1 MAKPPDDDL
10 RQAVALFRYGLIAD
24 LVNLPPGTP
33 GIGARLRAKAGRDYD
48 IPGTDRTRVAAE
60 TLRDW
65 VRLYR
70 RGGFDALHPRPRA
83 DRGRPRRLSAEVAEL
98 LISIKAASPAFSVRA
113 VIDEARRRGVPDD
126 VHLASSTVHRLLAR
140 EGLLERDA
148 ARPAAD
154 RRRFAYRYA
163 GELWMSDVMH
173 GPAVPDGRR
182 RRKTYLI
189 AFIDDATRVVPHAA
203 FAFSENTAAFLP
215 VLRQA
220 LLRRGLPNRLYV
232 DNGAG
237 YRSRHLALVCAK
249 LGIALI
255 HAKPFQPAAKGK
267 IERWFRTLREGW
279 LGHLGPDALDGI
291 ETLNRR
297 LWAWIEGEYH
307 QAPHRGLDGE
317 TPLDRWAAAGADVR
331 YADPGPV
338 FDDVF
343 LFEDR
348 RRVMKDR
355 TVSLKGRLY
364 EVDAVLVGRTVVLR
378 HDPAAPPGRPLQVVL
393 DGEPAGEATVLDAYA
408 NTAVRRVRPS
418 SHIETDDPAPEPPPS
433 RIAMRDL
440 DKANK
445 DKANKDRG
453 NN

>member
-1 MAKPPDDDL
+1 MAKTPDDDL
-10 RQAVALFRYGLIAD
+10 RQAVALFRYGLVAD

-33 GIGARLRAKAGRDYD
+33 GVGARLRAKAERDYD
-48 IPGTDRTRVAAE
+48 IPGTNRTRVAAE
-60 TLRDW
+60 TIRDW
-65 VRLYR
+65 IRLYR
-70 RGGFDALHPRPRA
+70 RGGFEALHPRPRA
-83 DRGRPRRLSAEVAEL
+83 DRGQPRRLAAEVAEL
-98 LISIKAASPAFSVRA
+98 LISVKAANPAFSVRA
-113 VIDEARRRGVPDD
+113 VIDEARQRGVPDD
-126 VHLASSTVHRLLAR
+126 VRLAPSTVHRLLAR
-140 EGLLERDA
+140 EGFFDRDA
-148 ARPAAD
+148 DRPATD

-182 RRKTYLI
+182 RRKTYLV

-215 VLRQA
+215 VLKQA
-220 LLRRGLPNRLYV
+220 LMRRGLPDRLYV

-267 IERWFRTLREGW
+267 IERWFRTLRGGW
-279 LGHLGPDALDGI
+279 LNHLDIDSVDGI
-291 ETLNRR
+291 EALNRR
-297 LWAWIEGEYH
+297 LWAFVEGEYH
-307 QAPHRGLDGE
+307 QAPHRGLDGDS
-317 TPLDRWAAAGADVR
+317 PLDRWAAAGADVR
-331 YADPGPV
+331 YPDPGPG

-355 TVSLKGRLY
+355 TVSLDGRLY

-393 DGEPAGEATVLDAYA
+393 DGKPAGEATVLDAYA

-440 DKANK
+440 GGENA
-445 DKANKDRG
+445 
-453 NN
+453 

>member
-1 MAKPPDDDL
+1 MAKTPDDDL
-10 RQAVALFRYGLIAD
+10 RQAVALFRYGVIAD
-24 LVNLPPGTP
+24 LVNLPPGTR
-33 GIGARLRAKAGRDYD
+33 GIGARLRAKAERDYD

-60 TLRDW
+60 TIRDW
-65 VRLYR
+65 MRLYR

-98 LISIKAASPAFSVRA
+98 LISAKAANPAFTVRA
-113 VIDEARRRGVPDD
+113 VIGEARRQGVPDD
-126 VHLASSTVHRLLAR
+126 VHLAPSTVHRLLAR

-148 ARPAAD
+148 GQPVAD

-173 GPAVPDGRR
+173 GPTVPDDRR

-189 AFIDDATRVVPHAA
+189 AFIDDATRVVPYAA

-215 VLRQA
+215 VLKQA
-220 LLRRGLPNRLYV
+220 LMRRGLPNRLYV

-279 LGHLGPDALDGI
+279 LNHLDADAVDGI
-291 ETLNRR
+291 GTLNRR

-307 QAPHRGLDGE
+307 QTPHRGLDGD

-331 YADPGPV
+331 YPDPGPA

-355 TVSLKGRLY
+355 TVSLGGRLY

-378 HDPAAPPGRPLQVVL
+378 HDPGAPPGRSLQVVL
-393 DGEPAGEATVLDAYA
+393 DGKPAGEATVLDAYA

-440 DKANK
+440 GREN
-445 DKANKDRG
+445 RG
-453 NN
+453 SD

>member
-1 MAKPPDDDL
+1 MAKNPDDDL
-10 RQAVALFRYGLIAD
+10 RQAVALFRYGLVAD

-33 GIGARLRAKAGRDYD
+33 GIGARLRAKAERDYD
-48 IPGTDRTRVAAE
+48 IPGTNRTRVAAE
-60 TLRDW
+60 TIRDW

-83 DRGRPRRLSAEVAEL
+83 DRGRPRRLSAETAEL
-98 LISIKAASPAFSVRA
+98 LISVKAGNPAFSVRA

-140 EGLLERDA
+140 EGLLDRDA
-148 ARPAAD
+148 DRPAAD

-182 RRKTYLI
+182 RRKTYLV
-189 AFIDDATRVVPHAA
+189 AFIDDATRVIPYAA

-220 LLRRGLPNRLYV
+220 LMRRGLPNRLYV
-232 DNGAG
+232 DNGAA
-237 YRSRHLALVCAK
+237 YRSRHLALVCAR

-279 LGHLGPDALDGI
+279 LNHLDADAVDGI
-291 ETLNRR
+291 GTLNRR

-307 QAPHRGLDGE
+307 QTPHRGLDGD

-331 YADPGPV
+331 YPDPGPA

-343 LFEDR
+343 LFEHR

-355 TVSLKGRLY
+355 TVSLGGRLY

-378 HDPAAPPGRPLQVVL
+378 HDPDAPPGRPLQVVL
-393 DGEPAGEATVLDAYA
+393 DGTPAGEATVLDAYA

-418 SHIETDDPAPEPPPS
+418 SHIETDQPAPEPPPS
-433 RIAMRDL
+433 RIALRDL
-440 DKANK
+440 GKQNREND
-445 DKANKDRG
+445 
-453 NN
+453 